1 MSIGTKFSTIPSKEA
16 YAMRSPE
23 AADMFQMK
31 KFAMIPGS
39 LKRAFSEKSAN
50 KNLVVQVFDYMK

>member
-1 MSIGTKFSTIPSKEA
+1 MSIGTKFGTIPSKEA

-31 KFAMIPGS
+31 KFAIIPGS
-39 LKRAFSEKSAN
+39 LKRAFSEKSVN
-50 KNLVVQVFDYMK
+50 NNLVVQVFFFVK